1 MSGILYPKEGPRLF
15 DEQYLRALR
24 DRDADAEEYLI
35 SYFSRPIQ
43 SKLRSRLRSPQMIQD
58 ASQETF
64 LRVFTYFRSGRTLD
78 NPASLPGFVHT
89 VCHNVA
95 LEVLR
100 ANTRHP
106 QIPENAPEP
115 PDTGLNPEG
124 QMVTEERKELVR
136 RVLEELSEK
145 DRQLIRRVLLNE
157 ENKDVVCSEM
167 QVDRSYL
174 RVLLHRARIR
184 FKTALL
190 ETGAAREK
198 TGEKAAK
205 RKAFGSH

>member
-1 MSGILYPKEGPRLF
+1 MV
-15 DEQYLRALR
+15 
-24 DRDADAEEYLI
+24 
-35 SYFSRPIQ
+35 
-43 SKLRSRLRSPQMIQD
+43 QD

-64 LRVFTYFRSGRTLD
+64 LRVFTYFRSGKTLD

-106 QIPENAPEP
+106 QMPENAPEP
-115 PDTGLNPEG
+115 ADTSQNPEG
-124 QMVTEERKELVR
+124 QLVTEERKELVR

-167 QVDRSYL
+167 QVDRGYL
-174 RVLLHRARIR
+174 RVLLHRARVR
-184 FKTALL
+184 FKAAMIG
-190 ETGAAREK
+190 TGALREGA
-198 TGEKAAK
+198 GEGAAK
-205 RKAFGSH
+205 RKASGSHQ